1 MPLSLAYAG
10 AAACGTI
17 PFMNVL
23 HAVRARRFSLWV
35 LGLLLCA
42 TAAAA
47 PVLRVEVEGLAG
59 ELRDNVFALL
69 TVHRERAAE
78 GLSEARIRRYFQRG
92 PDEIRQ
98 ALVPF
103 GHYAPRI
110 ESELEQTRDGWL
122 ARFRVD
128 PGEPVR
134 FGVVDVRVT
143 GAGSAAPEL
152 ADAAAKLGIRPGQ
165 PARHAVYEQAKSELQ
180 RLALEQGYLEA
191 AYRRH
196 ELRIDVAAGSA
207 DVHLELD
214 TGPQFRFGEV
224 EFDYAGLDP
233 GLVRRYLPFQPGD
246 PYSNRRLL
254 ELQRALE
261 DSDYFA
267 RVEVLPQREQVQDN
281 VVPVKVALEAR
292 KRHKYTAGL
301 GFGTDTGARGLLG
314 WEHRR
319 INRHGHRLK
328 ADLRLSEIRQDL
340 TANYSLPLAEPR
352 TDRLDFTAAATE
364 EETDAVDFSRQKL
377 GVARGVARGRWREVL
392 SLSYEREDYR
402 VGLTD
407 ETTTLLVPGIGY
419 SQVRADN
426 RLIARRGRRLQYDL
440 RGAAEPLL
448 SDTSFVQAEVK
459 AKWIRSMG
467 ERGRWLLRA
476 EAGSTWTADFD
487 LLPASR
493 RYFAGG
499 DQSVRGYDFQ
509 ELGPRDASGEVIG
522 GRHFVF
528 GSVEYEHRIVGNWGV
543 ALFVDSGNAFN
554 DYGDGVETGAGIG
567 LRWASPIGM
576 VRVDVASAVSDDR
589 SLRLHFTLGPDL

>member
-1 MPLSLAYAG
+1 
-10 AAACGTI
+10 
-17 PFMNVL
+17 MN
-23 HAVRARRFSLWV
+23 AVISVWVRSPALWV
-35 LGLLLCA
+35 LGLMLCVSV

-47 PVLRVEVEGLAG
+47 APSLRVEVEGLEG
-59 ELRDNVFALL
+59 ELRDNVLALL
-69 TVHRERAAE
+69 TVQREHTAE

-92 PDEIRQ
+92 PDEIRE
-98 ALVPF
+98 ALAPF
-103 GHYAPRI
+103 GYYSPHIDSA
-110 ESELEQTRDGWL
+110 LEPTREGWL
-122 ARFRVD
+122 ARFRVT

-134 FGVVDVRVT
+134 FNRIDVRLT
-143 GAGSAAPEL
+143 GAGSDTPEL
-152 ADAAAKLGIRPGQ
+152 VEAIARLGLRPGE
-165 PARHAVYEQAKSELQ
+165 PARDAVYEQAKGELQ
-180 RLALEQGYLEA
+180 RLALDQGYLEA
-191 AYRRH
+191 VYRRH
-196 ELRIDVAAGSA
+196 ELRVDVAAGTA

-214 TGPQFRFGEV
+214 TGPRFHFGAV
-224 EFDYAGLDP
+224 EFEYAGLDP

-267 RVEVLPQREQVQDN
+267 RVEVLPQRAQAQDD
-281 VVPVKVALEAR
+281 VVPVKVELEPR

-301 GFGTDTGARGLLG
+301 GYGTDTGARGLLG

-319 INRHGHRLK
+319 INRYGHRLK

-340 TANYSLPLAEPR
+340 TANYSLPLADPR
-352 TDRLDFTAAATE
+352 TDRLDFTAAMSQE
-364 EETDAVDFSRQKL
+364 KTDVIDSSQQKI
-377 GVARGVARGRWREVL
+377 GVARGVARGSWREVV
-392 SLSYEREDYR
+392 SLSYEREDYQ

-407 ETTTLLVPGIGY
+407 ETTRLLVPGIGY

-426 RLIARRGRRLQYDL
+426 RLIPSHGRRLQYDL
-440 RGAAEPLL
+440 RGAAQPLL
-448 SDTSFVQAEVK
+448 SDASFVQGEVK
-459 AKWIRSMG
+459 AKWVVSRG
-467 ERGRWLLRA
+467 EHSRWLLRA
-476 EAGSTWTADFD
+476 EAGSTWTEDFE

-499 DQSVRGYDFQ
+499 DQSVRGYGYQ
-509 ELGPRDASGEVIG
+509 KLGPRDASGEVIG

-528 GSVEYEHRIVGNWGV
+528 GSIEYERRVVGNWGV

-554 DYGDGVETGAGIG
+554 DFGTNLETGAGIG

-576 VRVDVASAVSDDR
+576 VRFDLASAVSKDR

>member
-1 MPLSLAYAG
+1 MSP
-10 AAACGTI
+10 
-17 PFMNVL
+17 L
-23 HAVRARRFSLWV
+23 HAVCARAFCLWV
-35 LGLLLCA
+35 LGLTLCA

-47 PVLRVEVEGLAG
+47 PVLQVEVDGLEG

-69 TVHRERAAE
+69 TVYRERAAE
-78 GLSEARIRRYFQRG
+78 GLSEARIRRYFQRA
-92 PDEIRQ
+92 PEEIRQ
-98 ALVPF
+98 ALAPF
-103 GHYAPRI
+103 GFYAPRI
-110 ESELEQTRDGWL
+110 ESGLEPSRGGWL

-134 FGVVDVRVT
+134 FGVVDVRIA
-143 GAGSAAPEL
+143 GAGGDAPEL
-152 ADAAAKLGIRPGQ
+152 ASAAAQLGMRPGQ
-165 PARHAVYEQAKSELQ
+165 PARHDVYEKAKRDLQ
-180 RLALEQGYLEA
+180 RLALDRGYLEA

-196 ELRIDVAAGSA
+196 TLRIDVAAGTA

-214 TGPQFRFGEV
+214 TGPQFRFGAI

-233 GLVRRYLPFQPGD
+233 ELVRRFLPFASGD
-246 PYSNRRLL
+246 PYSDNRLL

-267 RVEVLPQREQVQDN
+267 RVEVLPQRERAQDN
-281 VVPVKVALEAR
+281 SVPVKVALEAR
-292 KRHKYTAGL
+292 KRHKYTAGV
-301 GFGTDTGARGLLG
+301 GFGTDTGARAVLG

-319 INRHGHRLK
+319 INRRGHRLK
-328 ADLRLSEIRQDL
+328 TDLRLSQIRQDL
-340 TANYSLPLAEPR
+340 TASYSLPLADPR
-352 TDRLDFTAAATE
+352 TDRLEFTAAATE
-364 EETDAVDFSRQKL
+364 EATDAVDFSQQKL
-377 GVARGVARGRWREVL
+377 GAARSVARGRWREVL
-392 SLSYEREDYR
+392 SLSYERENYR

-426 RLIARRGRRLQYDL
+426 RLIPRRGRRLQYDL
-440 RGAAEPLL
+440 RGAAAPLL

-459 AKWIRSMG
+459 AKWVRGMG
-467 ERGRWLLRA
+467 EHGRWLLRA
-476 EAGSTWTADFD
+476 EAGTTWTADFD

-509 ELGPRDASGEVIG
+509 DLGPRDASGEVIG

-528 GSVEYEHRIVGNWGV
+528 GSVEYEQRIVGNWGV

-554 DYGDGVETGAGIG
+554 DYGEGVETGAGIG

-576 VRVDVASAVSDDR
+576 VRVDIASAVSDDR